1 MGRTDDK
8 FKSITNECLS
18 NFKTEESKDLMVKEI
33 VRKKKPYIPPCCE
46 VIKLDSGN
54 SLLEG
59 WGLQSSKIVADN

>member
-18 NFKTEESKDLMVKEI
+18 NFKTEESKELMVKEI

-46 VIKLDSGN
+46 VIKLDIGKPPF
-54 SLLEG
+54 EG
-59 WGLQSSKIVADN
+59 MGITEQ

>member
-8 FKSITNECLS
+8 FKSITNECLTNS
-18 NFKTEESKDLMVKEI
+18 KTDESKELMVKEN

-46 VIKLDSGN
+46 VIKLDSGSN
-54 SLLEG
+54 LLEG

>member
-8 FKSITNECLS
+8 FKSITNECLTNS
-18 NFKTEESKDLMVKEI
+18 KTDESKELMVKEN

-54 SLLEG
+54 NLLKG
-59 WGLQSSKIVADN
+59 W